1 MNNKVVRFGVSSD
14 PSLLDD
20 FDETIK
26 KLGYTRSSAIQ
37 RSMRNFLADYRW
49 TIEIEAKIAGAITMV
64 YDHEARGLGKA
75 LTHIQHIYRNVI
87 FSTTHVHLDEHSCL
101 EIIAVRGLVK
111 EIKSLEKELTSIK
124 GIKQLK
130 VATLILK

>member
-1 MNNKVVRFGVSSD
+1 MNSKVRRFSVTSD
-14 PSLLDD
+14 PILLDE

-37 RSMRNFLADYRW
+37 RSMRNFLADHRW
-49 TIEIEAKIAGAITMV
+49 TIETEIKIAGAITMI
-64 YDHEARGLGKA
+64 YDHEARGLGET

-87 FSTTHVHLDEHSCL
+87 FSTTHVHLDEYNCL

-111 EIKSLEKELTSIK
+111 EIKNLEKELTSIK